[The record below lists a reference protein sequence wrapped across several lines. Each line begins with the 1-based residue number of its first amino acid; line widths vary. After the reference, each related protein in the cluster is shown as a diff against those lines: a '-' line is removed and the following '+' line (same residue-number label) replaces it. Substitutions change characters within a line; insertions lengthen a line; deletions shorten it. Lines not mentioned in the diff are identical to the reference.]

1 MFNLGVFGEHGI
13 DQAALNLLNAIPK
26 NEYKIILH
34 VIYELGYTSK
44 LIEQLD
50 NNIQIQIAIPNKSIL
65 GKIHFNRK
73 KNLLFGALNGLSF
86 FLINRK
92 IRESVVSINPD
103 WIIDYDTS
111 LQKIVQRI
119 KFFSITTLAGSLREK
134 PSHFHT
140 LSKSTINSLLLL

>member
-1 MFNLGVFGEHGI
+1 VKKLLFNLGVFGEHGI

-73 KNLLFGALNGLSF
+73 K
-86 FLINRK
+86 IYY
-92 IRESVVSINPD
+92 SV
-103 WIIDYDTS
+103 
-111 LQKIVQRI
+111 L
-119 KFFSITTLAGSLREK
+119 
-134 PSHFHT
+134 
-140 LSKSTINSLLLL
+140 